1 MIRFRRGVRAKD
13 PGDDGRHEDKAV
25 RQYRFL
31 LRTAPTD
38 ALEAA
43 HAEALPRLSALER
56 ADLLRTV
63 QETLMAGQR
72 LTSDDHA
79 ALGHLMTLGERR
91 TPGVLLSAYPAAA
104 LQCLAEELLTTDA
117 VFGLLAGYA
126 EWDGVDPEPKDH
138 SGSADA
144 GFNPDSGRW
153 NLSRKAARSLE
164 EGSPTIPGQGGW
176 IPPPGGG

>member
-1 MIRFRRGVRAKD
+1 MVRFRRGVRAKD
-13 PGDDGRHEDKAV
+13 PGDGGRHEDQAV

-43 HAEALPRLSALER
+43 HAEALPRLSAQER
-56 ADLLRTV
+56 ADLLGTV

-126 EWDGVDPEPKDH
+126 EWDGVDPEPEDH
-138 SGSADA
+138 SRWADA

-153 NLSRKAARSLE
+153 NLGRKAPSLD
-164 EGSPTIPGQGGW
+164 EGSPIVPGQGGW
-176 IPPPGGG
+176 MSGPPGA